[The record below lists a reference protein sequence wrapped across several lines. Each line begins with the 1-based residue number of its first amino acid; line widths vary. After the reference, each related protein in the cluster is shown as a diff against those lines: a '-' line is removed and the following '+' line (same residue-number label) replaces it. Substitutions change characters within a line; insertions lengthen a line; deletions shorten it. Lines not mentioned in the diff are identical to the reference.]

1 MIHFTKEQ
9 INDII
14 TRYHNG
20 EIISSI
26 GESYSVS
33 RPTIQKVIKG
43 GYPEYT
49 GKRRA
54 VKAIEGQTKICSKCG
69 EELPLEAFNK
79 GNSLYGRRSFCREC
93 EKKIQNTPEK
103 VARRRELE
111 LLRRQNPEYVKH
123 RNSKDRER
131 RHSNEE
137 SYKKSMLTSARRR
150 AKQKNLEFNIDLS
163 DIILP
168 EKCPLLGIKMS
179 INSENKN
186 YSYSLDRI
194 DSSKGYIKGNVWVI
208 SNRANILKN
217 NSTIEELEM
226 LVTNLK
232 NYVRNN

>member
-20 EIISSI
+20 EILSSI

-54 VKAIEGQTKICSKCG
+54 VKAIEGQTKTCSKCG

-131 RHSNEE
+131 KHSNEE
-137 SYKKSMLTSARRR
+137 SYKKNMLTSARQR

-208 SNRANILKN
+208 SNRANTLKN

-232 NYVRNN
+232 KLCKK